1 MRRVPGQ
8 GPSAVFTIG
17 SQDTTK
23 KLCALLCALAPLRF
37 NFMKKAMPTKRKTL
51 GTSTVTVTP
60 IAFGAW
66 AIGGWMWGG
75 AEDAAALRA
84 LQASFDAGI
93 TTIDTAPIYGFGK
106 SEELVGKAMAGTA
119 RDKYEI
125 LTKYGMNWKTNQGEF
140 YFDTADNSGKPTKV
154 YKYSAK
160 AAVISECEDSLR
172 RLKTDY
178 IDLYQIHWA
187 DATTPISETMEAVA
201 TLIQQGKVRAAGVCN
216 YSSAQVDEAL
226 KTVDIVSNQVPYSL
240 VNRGIEKDLVPKA
253 VQKQLSIIPYSPL
266 QRGLLTGKIKPG
278 HVFGPGDT
286 RENNKF
292 YKNENIIRVN
302 GMLETLKPIAEK
314 HKATLTQLII
324 NWTTRQSA
332 MDCVLVGA
340 RDEKQVIDNVKA
352 LAFTLTDEELKTIGK
367 ASKELV
373 LVD

>member
-1 MRRVPGQ
+1 
-8 GPSAVFTIG
+8 
-17 SQDTTK
+17 
-23 KLCALLCALAPLRF
+23 
-37 NFMKKAMPTKRKTL
+37 MPMKRKTL
-51 GTSTVTVTP
+51 GTSAVTVTP

-75 AEDAAALRA
+75 AEDTAALRA

-106 SEELVGKAMAGTA
+106 SEELVGKAMEGIA

-140 YFDTADNSGKPTKV
+140 YFDTADNNGKPTKV

-201 TLIQQGKVRAAGVCN
+201 TLIRQGKVRAAGVCN
-216 YSSAQVDEAL
+216 YSAAQVDEAL
-226 KTVDIVSNQVPYSL
+226 KTVNIVSNQVPYSL
-240 VNRGIEKDLVPKA
+240 VNRGIEKDLVPQA
-253 VQKQLSIIPYSPL
+253 IQKQLSIIPYSPL

-292 YKNENIIRVN
+292 YKDENIVRVN
-302 GMLETLKPIAEK
+302 AMLETLKPIAEK

-324 NWTTRQSA
+324 NWTTRQPA
-332 MDCVLVGA
+332 MNCVLVGA
-340 RDEKQVIDNVKA
+340 RDEKQVKDNVKA
-352 LAFTLTDEELKTIGK
+352 LDFTLSDEELSAIEK
-367 ASKELV
+367 ATNNLV
-373 LVD
+373 LVG